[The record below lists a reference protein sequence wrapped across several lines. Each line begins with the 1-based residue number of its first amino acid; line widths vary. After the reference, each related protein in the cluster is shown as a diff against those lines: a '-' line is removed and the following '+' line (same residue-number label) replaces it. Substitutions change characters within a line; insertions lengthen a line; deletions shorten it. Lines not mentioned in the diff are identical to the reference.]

1 MFSPTTTTK
10 TPSTATEAVTT
21 RLPQFTSLESITQAM
36 FDRVLPLTSLAPDP
50 DAHRKAL
57 RCGAYFHT
65 LYSTLSLQFHNS
77 TTIPLEEVI
86 TSALS
91 IMRSLGLV
99 PSPATS

>member
-1 MFSPTTTTK
+1 M
-10 TPSTATEAVTT
+10 TT

-91 IMRSLGLV
+91 ILRSLGLV
-99 PSPATS
+99 PAPATS